1 MKSRIKRW
9 LCGTLPLLAAIS
21 AACTPSDKAEYV
33 QVKGLALGTFV
44 YINARTT
51 HPAAEI
57 ARQVE
62 RIDSLAKASMSIFD
76 DESLLSRVNRNQTD
90 SLDEHIIFNIELAR
104 RFSELSRGRYDI
116 TVKPL
121 VEAWGFV
128 RKQPDPDSEPNIDSL
143 LQFVGYDKIRIENGR
158 LVKEDPRIQLD
169 FNSIAKGYVVDMMAE
184 MLERDMQSTDYIVD
198 IGGEVRC
205 KGCNERGER
214 WRIGIETPYDGNDS
228 MEDIQRVISITDA
241 GVATSGNY
249 RRYWTDSEG
258 RKVAH
263 TIDPVTGRSA
273 VSQLLSVTVVAP
285 TCAEADAAGTMLLAM
300 GSDGAVEL
308 AEQCDDLLCY
318 FIFAGDGDEE
328 YRVVCSEG
336 LRQMLTE

>member
-1 MKSRIKRW
+1 MKSSIYRW
-9 LCGTLPLLAAIS
+9 FRRVMPLIATAAVSCGPA
-21 AACTPSDKAEYV
+21 DKAEYV
-33 QVKGLALGTFV
+33 QVKGLSLGTFV

-51 HPAAEI
+51 HSAAEI
-57 ARQVE
+57 TRRVE
-62 RIDSLAKASMSIFD
+62 QIDSLAKASMSIFD
-76 DESLLSRVNRNQTD
+76 EGSLLSRINRNETD

-104 RFSELSRGRYDI
+104 RFSLLSDGRYDI

-128 RKQPDPDSEPNIDSL
+128 RKQPDPNATPDIDSL
-143 LQFVGYDKIRIENGR
+143 LQFVGYDKIRIADGR
-158 LVKEDPRIQLD
+158 LIKEDPRIQLD

-184 MLERDMQSTDYIVD
+184 MLEREMESSDYIVD

-205 KGCNERGER
+205 KGRNEHGER
-214 WRIGIETPYDGNDS
+214 WRVGIETPYDGNDT
-228 MEDIQRVISITDA
+228 MEDVQRVLSVTDA

-263 TIDPVTGRSA
+263 TIDPTTGRSA

-308 AEQCDDLLCY
+308 AECCDDLLYY

-328 YRVVCSEG
+328 YRVVYSEG
-336 LRQMLTE
+336 MRKMLSE

>member
-1 MKSRIKRW
+1 MKCRIYKW
-9 LCGTLPLLAAIS
+9 LCNALPLLAAIS
-21 AACTPSDKAEYV
+21 TACSGSGEAAYV

-51 HPAAEI
+51 HTAGEI
-57 ARQVE
+57 AREVE

-76 DESLLSRVNRNQTD
+76 EGSLLSRINRNETD

-104 RFSELSRGRYDI
+104 RFSRLSDGRYDI

-128 RKQPDPDSEPNIDSL
+128 RKQPDRSAEPNIDSL
-143 LQFVGYDKIRIENGR
+143 LEFVGYDKIRIEQGR
-158 LVKEDPRIQLD
+158 LVKADPRIQLD
-169 FNSIAKGYVVDMMAE
+169 FNSIAKGYVVDMMAA
-184 MLERDMQSTDYIVD
+184 MLEDTMGSSDYIVD

-205 KGCNERGER
+205 KGRNERGEN
-214 WRIGIETPYDGNDS
+214 WRVGIETPYDGNDT
-228 MEDIQRVISITDA
+228 MEDIQRVLSVTDA

-249 RRYWTDSEG
+249 RRYWIDAEG

-273 VSQLLSVTVVAP
+273 VSKLLSVTVVAP
-285 TCAEADAAGTMLLAM
+285 TCAEADAAGTMLLAA
-300 GSDGAVEL
+300 GSERAVEL
-308 AEQCDDLLCY
+308 AEKCGDLLCY
-318 FIFAGDGDEE
+318 FIFAGEGDEE

-336 LRQMLTE
+336 LRKMLTE